1 MIHDLHTGSTD
12 ATSLVSLSTQVR
24 DLCWHNLELKDPDN
38 AVVVV
43 VLLLLLFFF
52 IILGSCLTWVS
63 HGK

>member
-43 VLLLLLFFF
+43 VLLLLLSFFHY
-52 IILGSCLTWVS
+52 LRVLPDMGVS
-63 HGK
+63 W